1 MPQLPNSAKA
11 IIKMH
16 SRSGLWHAQNTTL
29 QIHLAAAVEEY
40 PIPTPED
47 VFENGDFEL
56 VKAHA
61 LENALAWMNSE
72 ESPEHLS
79 GKIQVDVETVIEQ

>member
-1 MPQLPNSAKA
+1 MPHPPNSAKA
-11 IIKMH
+11 IITMH

-29 QIHLAAAVEEY
+29 QFHRDATVEEY
-40 PIPTPED
+40 SIPTPED
-47 VFENGDFEL
+47 MFENGDFEL

>member
-1 MPQLPNSAKA
+1 
-11 IIKMH
+11 MH
-16 SRSGLWHAQNTTL
+16 SRSGLWHAQNTTI
-29 QIHLAAAVEEY
+29 QIHRAATVEEY
-40 PIPTPED
+40 SIPTPQE
-47 VFENGDFEL
+47 VFENEDFEL

-61 LENALAWMNSE
+61 LQNALAWMDSE

>member
-1 MPQLPNSAKA
+1 MPQPLNSAKA

-16 SRSGLWHAQNTTL
+16 SRSGLWHAQSTTV
-29 QIHLAAAVEEY
+29 QIQRTAAVEQY
-40 PIPTPED
+40 SIPTPED
-47 VFENGDFEL
+47 VFENEDFEL

-61 LENALAWMNSE
+61 LENAIAWMNSE

-79 GKIQVDVETVIEQ
+79 GKIQVAVETVIEQ